1 MKVEFK
7 EIELN
12 SVDVYTASNYPD
24 DGFFI
29 VNDVDI
35 KTKSL
40 IYVKGD
46 LVWFMLTEDDVVNF
60 NSFKVVEEVE
70 ETKVESQDDTQSSGL
85 VSEDLFLKAMSLMV
99 NKDESYK

>member
-12 SVDVYTASNYPD
+12 STEAYTASNYPSE
-24 DGFFI
+24 GFFV
-29 VNDVDI
+29 VNDVDVKI
-35 KTKSL
+35 KSL

-46 LVWFMLTEDDVVNF
+46 LVWFMLTEDNVIDF
-60 NSFKVVEEVE
+60 NSFKVVED
-70 ETKVESQDDTQSSGL
+70 TKVESQDNT